1 MVLAAS
7 RKNRM
12 RFFKVATLQKL
23 AHLQPCN
30 VPFSGSDKVWTG
42 LQGCPFQRQHIRP
55 LPVADTG
62 RICWRSGRN
71 SAKRTASK
79 EFRDTARGPALSRL
93 PARSVLLPTDAG
105 RGRHRRPAPLGERK
119 TCLQVAFLTGL
130 PVKSAFALLLARVT
144 EPRKNDF

>member
-7 RKNRM
+7 RKNGVS
-12 RFFKVATLQKL
+12 FFKVATLQKL

-42 LQGCPFQRQHIRP
+42 LQGCPFQRTA
-55 LPVADTG
+55 LTGELSADNGATPH
-62 RICWRSGRN
+62 N
-71 SAKRTASK
+71 
-79 EFRDTARGPALSRL
+79 
-93 PARSVLLPTDAG
+93 
-105 RGRHRRPAPLGERK
+105 PLGERK

>member
-7 RKNRM
+7 RKNGV
-12 RFFKVATLQKL
+12 RFFKVATLQRQ

-42 LQGCPFQRQHIRP
+42 LQGCPFQRTP
-55 LPVADTG
+55 L
-62 RICWRSGRN
+62 
-71 SAKRTASK
+71 
-79 EFRDTARGPALSRL
+79 
-93 PARSVLLPTDAG
+93 
-105 RGRHRRPAPLGERK
+105 PLGERK